1 MYEPPS
7 KQEETF
13 EKFVADAA
21 LALGKDAALNQY
33 LHDRGFT
40 DATIWNHR
48 LGVCPK
54 RRATPEDIE
63 FGLAYPG
70 GKWVLA
76 DRLIIPYSQ
85 DGIVVTVR
93 GRQLPGHET
102 DKKYMSL
109 PGTTT
114 PPYIPERIDPEKPV
128 LLCEGE
134 FDALLASQFGFQAIG
149 IPGAQHF
156 EKDKDLIAHYPSV
169 YVAFDGDDAGRKGM
183 DKVIKS
189 LVEARRVDLPE
200 GFDVGDYLSQFGAVS
215 FQTLLDKA
223 ELYLHGKHQKEDRFS
238 VVVEKYSDWSWT
250 NGKLLGPALSW
261 APRMEKALS
270 GWSPGLILIGAEAH
284 SGKSCFLVKS
294 LYEVAIENP
303 DDTVALYLSLDDTI
317 EEAMTRI
324 LSLHADVEFSLVRQP
339 RHAPADVQK
348 KIQKAVNTL
357 KNIDNLIL
365 RDATYGRSLNYLSTL
380 FEKLR
385 KRYPEKR
392 LVVFIDSLAKIIP
405 DVHTETESG
414 PKSNWKAY
422 LASELKYLSTKYSLC
437 IVTPT
442 DLRKING
449 FRRPTRD
456 DLKDAAEL
464 AYEANVILLGYN
476 DLKKNRDNAVITW
489 VGPTGDPEPILE
501 FNIDKNKITG
511 ITGNIRY
518 RMLGATSNFQ
528 EVSWT
533 EDQQYDIV
541 MRDQIANQPKGSWR
555 TP

>member
-1 MYEPPS
+1 MINVRTFLIDKGLIQPHDVPSGSEFRITCPSCQNPKNKCFVNAQAKGVHCKHCGFSKGWLGFTRMYEPPS

-156 EKDKDLIAHYPSV
+156 EKDKDLIAHYPDKSIG
-169 YVAFDGDDAGRKGM
+169 VA
-183 DKVIKS
+183 
-189 LVEARRVDLPE
+189 
-200 GFDVGDYLSQFGAVS
+200 Y
-215 FQTLLDKA
+215 
-223 ELYLHGKHQKEDRFS
+223 
-238 VVVEKYSDWSWT
+238 
-250 NGKLLGPALSW
+250 
-261 APRMEKALS
+261 
-270 GWSPGLILIGAEAH
+270 IG
-284 SGKSCFLVKS
+284 SK
-294 LYEVAIENP
+294 
-303 DDTVALYLSLDDTI
+303 
-317 EEAMTRI
+317 
-324 LSLHADVEFSLVRQP
+324 
-339 RHAPADVQK
+339 
-348 KIQKAVNTL
+348 
-357 KNIDNLIL
+357 
-365 RDATYGRSLNYLSTL
+365 
-380 FEKLR
+380 
-385 KRYPEKR
+385 
-392 LVVFIDSLAKIIP
+392 
-405 DVHTETESG
+405 
-414 PKSNWKAY
+414 
-422 LASELKYLSTKYSLC
+422 
-437 IVTPT
+437 
-442 DLRKING
+442 
-449 FRRPTRD
+449 
-456 DLKDAAEL
+456 
-464 AYEANVILLGYN
+464 
-476 DLKKNRDNAVITW
+476 
-489 VGPTGDPEPILE
+489 
-501 FNIDKNKITG
+501 
-511 ITGNIRY
+511 
-518 RMLGATSNFQ
+518 
-528 EVSWT
+528 WT
-533 EDQQYDIV
+533 EYHYADAL
-541 MRDQIANQPKGSWR
+541 MNACERAIAA
-555 TP
+555 